1 MNTFDHRRGRHL
13 DIDGA
18 RIYYEIA
25 GSPAARTLLFLH
37 GGLGNIQD
45 FNGILPALS
54 PEFRLIGID
63 SRGQGAS
70 TLGRLPLS
78 YERMQRDVERV
89 LHHLHVNTLS
99 IVGFSDGGITAYRLA
114 CMTSL
119 DIEKLIT
126 IGAEWKLAKDDPM
139 IEFYSRV
146 TAESW
151 KHKFPASYSAYER
164 LNPEPDFHR
173 LVSAL
178 VPMWSDTTDSG
189 YPAERVDRIRCPM
202 LLIRGDQDH
211 LVTLDTLVE
220 LQKRVPISMVF
231 DIPLAGHVVH
241 DDQRDIFVSGLRQ
254 FLNQPL

>member
-1 MNTFDHRRGRHL
+1 MNTFDHCRGRHL
-13 DIDGA
+13 DVDGA

-37 GGLGNIQD
+37 GGLGNIED
-45 FNGILPALS
+45 FNGLLPALGDA
-54 PEFRLIGID
+54 FRLIGID

-70 TLGRLPLS
+70 TLGRLPMS

-89 LHHLHVNTLS
+89 LHHLHVGTLS

-119 DIEKLIT
+119 EIEKLVT
-126 IGAEWKLAKDDPM
+126 IGAEWRLEKDDPM

-146 TAESW
+146 TAQSW
-151 KHKFPASYSAYER
+151 KHKFPASYDAYER

-173 LVSAL
+173 LVSTI
-178 VPMWSDTTDSG
+178 VPMWSDTTVSG
-189 YPAERVDRIRCPM
+189 YPAERAGHIHCP
-202 LLIRGDQDH
+202 LLMVRGDQDH

-220 LQKRVPISMVF
+220 LQRFIPTSMLFNIPI
-231 DIPLAGHVVH
+231 AGHVVH
-241 DDQRDIFVSGLRQ
+241 DDQRDILVSGLRQ
-254 FLNQPL
+254 FLEMP